1 MNSTATLTAAACAPR
16 TTGSGHPWVAPRAWL
31 ALLICWL
38 SLAALPAAAA
48 PTGASWLCWY
58 DAEVSVLCRLL
69 TSPLHEAP
77 VGAGK
82 AAAVVAPA
90 GEPRRGDHLP
100 EVARQIWYHPDELHG
115 AQVRIPLFAEPLDMG
130 FVRQLAESVMCGTV
144 MTCEVRFLE
153 SRGELALL
161 LDELEDAS

>member
-1 MNSTATLTAAACAPR
+1 MNSTATLTAAACAPQTAGTR
-16 TTGSGHPWVAPRAWL
+16 RPSVAPQAWL

-38 SLAALPAAAA
+38 SLTALPAAAA

-69 TSPLHEAP
+69 TNPLPEVSVAT
-77 VGAGK
+77 GK

-90 GEPRRGDHLP
+90 GEPQRSGHLP

-115 AQVRIPLFAEPLDMG
+115 AQVRIPLFAEPLDMD
-130 FVRQLAESVMCGTV
+130 FVRQLADSVMCGTV